1 MRSAP
6 PRPEQASHC
15 GAAVRGSGTAREDY
29 GLAGRAGRIVVVDL
43 ESNTELTGVE
53 SLVNQAGEWVV
64 VAANE
69 VSE

>member
-1 MRSAP
+1 MAPRS
-6 PRPEQASHC
+6 
-15 GAAVRGSGTAREDY
+15 EDPAL
-29 GLAGRAGRIVVVDL
+29 LAKISALRAEGRIVMVDL
-43 ESNTELTGVE
+43 ESNTEVNGVA